1 MQFIVKLFPEISIK
15 SRNVRQRWTRQLG
28 NNIRKQLR
36 PLCERGLEVVPQW
49 DRILV
54 KAPGEDEHKATEF
67 ADVLARTPGIANF
80 SRVQAWPLE
89 TLEAAGELAATRFAD
104 DVKGKTF
111 CIRIKRSGKHDFTST
126 EAERILGGVIKAR
139 TDNLGVRLNNPDI
152 ELNAEIKD
160 DKLFLVNQR
169 WEGLGGFPIGT
180 QESVL
185 TLISGGFDSTVAS
198 YLMMRRGVTNHF
210 CFFNL
215 GGREHEIGVKEIA
228 YYLWRQFG
236 STQKVKFVSVPFEGV
251 VTEILQNVENSQMG
265 VVLKRMM
272 LRAASKVA
280 EAIDTSALVT
290 GEAIGQVS
298 SQTLKNLQCIDSVTD
313 TLVLRPLIVSDKT
326 EIIDTTRK
334 IGAEEFAAAM
344 PEYCAV
350 ISKKPTTRA
359 NPLKIAAEEEKFDF
373 AALDAAVENAAIMS
387 IVDIQFDKS
396 RENTK
401 EVELIPTPQAGDTV
415 LDIRHPNEQE
425 LHPFDET
432 SLPADVALA
441 PQPFYQLSTA
451 FAELDKSRRY
461 LLWCDRGV
469 MSRLHASHLL
479 DEGYEN
485 VAVYRPENKVIGD
498 KEGQK

>member
-54 KAPGEDEHKATEF
+54 KAPGEEEHQATEF

-80 SRVQAWPLE
+80 TRVQAWPLD
-89 TLEAAGELAATRFAD
+89 TLEAAGELAAELYGD
-104 DVKGKTF
+104 NVKGKTF
-111 CIRIKRSGKHDFTST
+111 SVRVKRSGKHEFTST
-126 EAERILGGVIKAR
+126 EAERIIGGVVKAR
-139 TDNLGVRLNNPDI
+139 TDNLGVRLNNPDV

-185 TLISGGFDSTVAS
+185 TLLSGGFDSTVAS

-215 GGREHEIGVKEIA
+215 GGHEHEIGVKEIA
-228 YYLWRQFG
+228 YYLWRKFG

-251 VTEILQNVENSQMG
+251 VAEILQNVDNSQMG

-272 LRAASKVA
+272 LRAASKIA
-280 EAIDTSALVT
+280 EDVDASALVT

-298 SQTLKNLQCIDSVTD
+298 SQTLKNLQCINSVTD
-313 TLVLRPLIVSDKT
+313 SLVLRPLIVSDKT
-326 EIIDTTRK
+326 EIIDITRK

-359 NPLKIAAEEEKFDF
+359 KPEKIAAEEDKFDF
-373 AALDAAVENAAIMS
+373 SKLDDAVENAAIMS
-387 IVDIQFDKS
+387 IVDIQFDKAGE
-396 RENTK
+396 RATD
-401 EVELIPTPQAGDTV
+401 VELVTTPGNGDIV
-415 LDIRHPNEQE
+415 LDIRHSNEQE
-425 LHPFDET
+425 LHPFDLS
-432 SLPADVALA
+432 SLPAGVTIQS
-441 PQPFYQLSTA
+441 QPFYQLSTA
-451 FAELDKSRRY
+451 FAELDKSNRY

-485 VAVYRPENKVIGD
+485 VAVYRPESAN
-498 KEGQK
+498 